1 MTPQKVLCL
10 SRGASVAA
18 LTEQLRLR
26 DWLALPADDLAQAQH
41 ILSHERIQVGLLCL
55 WECAPLELDRV
66 EACLHEL
73 PLEWVGLVPAEALT
87 LPDLCNLLLDH
98 AFDHHTH
105 PVDWPALS
113 VTLRHAL
120 CRAELRGR
128 AANLQQDVKL
138 MGMAGH
144 SPAMNRLRQQ
154 IRKVAGTDA
163 PVLIGGESGSGKELT
178 AQAIHQSSR
187 RAEQPFV
194 AVNCGA
200 IAPTLIQSELFGH
213 ERGAFT
219 GATAARQGLI
229 EAAHG
234 GTIFLDE
241 IADLPLELQT
251 NLLRFLQEHTIQRVG
266 ATRTQSVDA
275 RVIAASHVDLSQA
288 VAAGRFREDLFYRL
302 NVLPIAV
309 PSLRERAADIPV
321 LAQHFLHQCL
331 QQGHSRRVAGFSVEA
346 RAAMMAHAWPGNV
359 RELGNRVQRAVV
371 MSERR
376 LISSADLG
384 LGSPCDVAALGLD
397 AARMQ
402 AEREAITL
410 TLGRL
415 DHNVSRAARELGI
428 SRMTLYRLMDKHG
441 LPSRADGSGRW

>member
-18 LTEQLRLR
+18 LTEQLRAH
-26 DWLALPADDLAQAQH
+26 DWLALPADDLAEAQR
-41 ILSHERIQVGLLCL
+41 ILSHERVQVGLLCL

-66 EACLHEL
+66 EACLL
-73 PLEWVGLVPAEALT
+73 GLSLEWVALVPVDAPT
-87 LPDLCNLLLDH
+87 SPDLCHLLLDYV
-98 AFDHHTH
+98 FDHHTH
-105 PVDWPALS
+105 PVDWGALS

-120 CRAELRGR
+120 CRAELRAR
-128 AANLQQDVKL
+128 AAAAPCDVQL

-154 IRKVAGTDA
+154 IRKVATTDA

-178 AQAIHQSSR
+178 AQAIHQCSQ
-187 RAEQPFV
+187 RAGQPFV

-219 GATAARQGLI
+219 GATTARQGLI
-229 EAAHG
+229 EAANG
-234 GTIFLDE
+234 GCIFLDE
-241 IADLPLELQT
+241 VADLPLELQT

-266 ATRTQSVDA
+266 ATRSVSVDV

-288 VAAGRFREDLFYRL
+288 VVAKRFREDLFYRL
-302 NVLPIAV
+302 NVLPIVV
-309 PSLRERAADIPV
+309 PSLRERVADIPV

-331 QQGHSRRVAGFSVEA
+331 QQGCSRRVAGFSPEA
-346 RAAMMAHAWPGNV
+346 REAMLAHPWPGNV
-359 RELGNRVQRAVV
+359 RELSNRVQRAVV
-371 MSERR
+371 MSEQR
-376 LISSADLG
+376 LITPADLG
-384 LGSPCDVAALGLD
+384 LTVPVTASAVGLD
-397 AARMQ
+397 AARLQ
-402 AEREAITL
+402 AEREAIAL
-410 TLGRL
+410 TLGRMA
-415 DHNVSRAARELGI
+415 HNVTRAARELGV

-441 LPSRADGSGRW
+441 LQARAD

>member
-18 LTEQLRLR
+18 LAEQLRAQG
-26 DWLALPADDLAQAQH
+26 WLALPANDLGEAQR
-41 ILSHERIQVGLLCL
+41 ILSRERVQVGLLCL
-55 WECAPLELDRV
+55 WDCAPLELDRV
-66 EACLHEL
+66 EACLLGL
-73 PLEWVGLVPAEALT
+73 PLEWVALVPVDALT
-87 LPDLCNLLLDH
+87 SPDLCHLLLDH
-98 AFDHHTH
+98 VFDHHTH
-105 PVDWPALS
+105 PVDWDALS

-120 CRAELRGR
+120 CRAELRAR
-128 AANLQQDVKL
+128 TAASPCDVRL

-154 IRKVAGTDA
+154 IRKVAATDA

-178 AQAIHQSSR
+178 ARAIHQCSLRSG
-187 RAEQPFV
+187 QPFV

-219 GATAARQGLI
+219 GATTARQGLI
-229 EAAHG
+229 EAANG

-241 IADLPLELQT
+241 VADLPLELQT

-266 ATRTQSVDA
+266 ATRSVTVDV

-288 VAAGRFREDLFYRL
+288 VVAGRFREDLFYRL
-302 NVLPIAV
+302 NVLPLVV
-309 PSLRERAADIPV
+309 PSLRERVEDISV

-331 QQGHSRRVAGFSVEA
+331 QQGYSRRVAGFSVEA
-346 RAAMMAHAWPGNV
+346 REAMLAYPWPGNV

-371 MSERR
+371 MSEQR
-376 LISSADLG
+376 LISPADLG
-384 LGSPCDVAALGLD
+384 LAAPSASSALGLD
-397 AARMQ
+397 AARLQ
-402 AEREAITL
+402 AEREAIAL
-410 TLGRL
+410 TLGRMA
-415 DHNVSRAARELGI
+415 HNVTRAARELGV

-441 LPSRADGSGRW
+441 LHARAD

>member
-1 MTPQKVLCL
+1 MTPHKVLCL

-18 LTEQLRLR
+18 LAEQLRAHG
-26 DWLALPADDLAQAQH
+26 WLALPADDLGEAQR
-41 ILSHERIQVGLLCL
+41 ILSRERVQVGLLCL

-66 EACLHEL
+66 EACLLGL
-73 PLEWVGLVPAEALT
+73 PLEWVALVPVDALT
-87 LPDLCNLLLDH
+87 SPDLCHLLLDH
-98 AFDHHTH
+98 VFDHHTH
-105 PVDWPALS
+105 PVDWDALS

-120 CRAELRGR
+120 RRAELRAR
-128 AANLQQDVKL
+128 TATSPCDVQL

-154 IRKVAGTDA
+154 IRKMAATDA
-163 PVLIGGESGSGKELT
+163 PVLIGGESGSGKELA
-178 AQAIHQSSR
+178 AQAIHQCSLRSG
-187 RAEQPFV
+187 QPFV

-219 GATAARQGLI
+219 GATTARQGLI
-229 EAAHG
+229 EAANG

-241 IADLPLELQT
+241 VADLPLELQT

-266 ATRTQSVDA
+266 ATRSVTVDV

-288 VAAGRFREDLFYRL
+288 VVAGRFREDLFYRL
-302 NVLPIAV
+302 NVLPLVV
-309 PSLRERAADIPV
+309 PSLRERVEDIPV

-331 QQGHSRRVAGFSVEA
+331 QQGYSRRVAGFSVEA
-346 RAAMMAHAWPGNV
+346 REAMLAYSWPGNV

-371 MSERR
+371 MSEQR
-376 LISSADLG
+376 LISPADLG
-384 LGSPCDVAALGLD
+384 LAAPSASSALGLD
-397 AARMQ
+397 AARLQ
-402 AEREAITL
+402 AEREAIAL
-410 TLGRL
+410 TLGRMA
-415 DHNVSRAARELGI
+415 HNVTRAARELGV

-441 LPSRADGSGRW
+441 LQARAD

>member
-18 LTEQLRLR
+18 LTEQLRLW
-26 DWLALPADDLAQAQH
+26 DWLALPADDLAQAQR
-41 ILSHERIQVGLLCL
+41 ILSHERVQVGLLCL

-73 PLEWVGLVPAEALT
+73 SLEWVGLVPAEALSS
-87 LPDLCNLLLDH
+87 PEVCHLLLDH

-105 PVDWPALS
+105 PVDWQALS

-128 AANLQQDVKL
+128 AANLPQDVQL

-154 IRKVAGTDA
+154 IRKVAAPDA
-163 PVLIGGESGSGKELT
+163 PVLIGGESGSGKELA

-187 RAEQPFV
+187 RADQPFV

-219 GATAARQGLI
+219 GATTARQGLI

-266 ATRTQSVDA
+266 ATRSQSVDA
-275 RVIAASHVDLSQA
+275 RVIAASHVDLAQA

-302 NVLPIAV
+302 NVLPIVV

-331 QQGHSRRVAGFSVEA
+331 QQGHSRRVAGFSIEA
-346 RAAMMAHAWPGNV
+346 RAAMMAHPWPGNV

-384 LGSPCDVAALGLD
+384 LGTLCESAKVGLD

-441 LPSRADGSGRW
+441 LQPRAD